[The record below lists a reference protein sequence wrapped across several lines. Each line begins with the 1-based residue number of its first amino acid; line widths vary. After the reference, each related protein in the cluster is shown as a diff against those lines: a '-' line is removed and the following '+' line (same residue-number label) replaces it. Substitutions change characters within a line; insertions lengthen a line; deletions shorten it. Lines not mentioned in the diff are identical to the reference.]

1 MSSQLKKEFKK
12 SDVKRMRNILTKNY
26 TGGTKQQAGYKKSK
40 VDYKEGD
47 IWEESGRKWT
57 IKDGIKQN
65 ITKFDSIKE
74 AVKIPL
80 ACPKCKKG
88 MSYFLSKETYKKSKM
103 CFDCYIN
110 YISELRKNGL
120 YEQYIR
126 AAEKG
131 NAKYFIQAFEDQIK
145 EVENYIEGSYVTEAG
160 DIEDWKGNLELH
172 KKKITDE
179 LKEYIK
185 FLKAKLD

>member
-1 MSSQLKKEFKK
+1 MSNHLKKEFKK
-12 SDVKRMRNILTKNY
+12 SDVQRMRNIITKDY
-26 TGGTKQQAGYKKSK
+26 TGNTKQQTGYKKTK

-47 IWEESGRKWT
+47 IWEENGRKWT

-65 ITKFDSIKE
+65 ITKFDSAKE
-74 AVKIPL
+74 AIKIPL

-88 MSYFLSKETYKKSKM
+88 MSYYLSKETYKKSKM
-103 CFDCYIN
+103 CFDCYIK
-110 YISELRKNGL
+110 YITELKNNGL

-131 NAKYFIQAFEDQIK
+131 NAKYFIKAFEDQIE
-145 EVENYIEGSYVTEAG
+145 EVENYTGATYVTESG
-160 DIEDWKGNLELH
+160 DIEDWKGNLDLQ
-172 KKKITDE
+172 KKRITDE